1 MADGL
6 SLFDFLL
13 NGCITFALC
22 LLPEQSE
29 AFIPADS
36 YILCVMVH
44 IFTISYFLYLKLL
57 IIHIKDVHN

>member
-13 NGCITFALC
+13 NGCIAFALY

-29 AFIPADS
+29 AFILANS
-36 YILCVMVH
+36 YILCVMVG
-44 IFTISYFLYLKLL
+44 IFTISYFLYPK
-57 IIHIKDVHN
+57 

>member
-1 MADGL
+1 MADEL

-29 AFIPADS
+29 VFILVDS
-36 YILCVMVH
+36 YILCVMVD
-44 IFTISYFLYLKLL
+44 IFTISYLLYPK
-57 IIHIKDVHN
+57 